1 MTLPQEISD
10 KLKTLDLINYT
21 KDITIS
27 RGIYI
32 RQWDIKAVYY
42 IGKKSHANYFSI
54 TKYGIETAI
63 ELAINWR
70 NEQLIAV
77 EPVKQDIIDNKK
89 SQIKINGN
97 NIPRKT
103 KVNDYVYYS
112 IDSKTGLKWKCDV
125 YDGQSLLYTKDS
137 DAGKLNGNYYRVAF
151 TGNLQK
157 NQRIIYEL
165 HYGEL
170 NDKNVVY
177 FVNKIPTDFRIENL
191 TLVRDIKDRTPC
203 IEPKKLFGVGINN
216 RMKPTC
222 GIGQR
227 PHMVWRNMITRCYS
241 EERHTKF
248 PAYSDCTVSDNFKN
262 YEYFYDWYQQNYK
275 SYYDNWDLDKDI
287 LIKGNKLYSEN
298 TCCFVPPEINGLLT
312 KNDICRGLYP
322 IGVYYNN
329 KKCKYTAS
337 CSNKYKKAFIGDF
350 NTPEEAFFAY
360 KIFKEEHI
368 KFIADKY
375 KAVIDSRVY
384 KALYNYQVEITD

>member
-1 MTLPQEISD
+1 MALPQEISD
-10 KLKTLDLINYT
+10 KLKPLDLINYT

-42 IGKKSHANYFSI
+42 IGKKSHANYFGI

-70 NEQLIAV
+70 NEHLIEV
-77 EPVKQDIIDNKK
+77 EPVKQNIIDNKK

-112 IDSKTGLKWKCDV
+112 IDSKTGLKWKYDV

-203 IEPKKLFGVGINN
+203 IEPKVIFGVGINN
-216 RMKPTC
+216 RMKPTN
-222 GIGQR
+222 GEWYI
-227 PHMVWRNMITRCYS
+227 PHMTWRNMITRCYS
-241 EERHTKF
+241 EESHKIHPTYK
-248 PAYSDCTVSDNFKN
+248 DCTVSDNFKY
-262 YEYFYDWYQQNYK
+262 YEYFYEWYHNQIGFSNEG
-275 SYYDNWDLDKDI
+275 WHLDKDI
-287 LIKGNKLYSEN
+287 LVKGNKIYSET
-298 TCCFVPPEINGLLT
+298 TCCLVPIEINNLFIKT
-312 KNDICRGLYP
+312 ESSRGIYP
-322 IGVYYNN
+322 IGVIFSQNRYVAQININN
-329 KKCKYTAS
+329 KRVKLG
-337 CSNKYKKAFIGDF
+337 NF
-350 NTPEEAFFAY
+350 NTVTEAFNSY
-360 KIFKEEHI
+360 KIRKELYI
-368 KFIADKY
+368 KEIADKY
-375 KAVIDSRVY
+375 KGLIDDRVY
-384 KALYNYQVEITD
+384 EAMYKYQVEITD